1 MHFLKNVNQILKAD
15 NFSFCSLL
23 SSDNKFQ
30 IYIIEKYLYK
40 KICSVFKIN
49 WGGKNMNKKITIVG
63 FFVSIML
70 LAQIMVPPVTA
81 SPIDEN
87 YKINIS
93 KDDLQKLE
101 NAINNL
107 KGSIL
112 YHPLKSIYDNSIIYY
127 GDGDEVELKL
137 SGIHDMLEYL
147 AQTFPTLGGITNSLA
162 SSINDLIIEIICIII
177 SYIVAIPFIVLKV
190 IVQDIELAVTEFFN
204 NVISHLVDIFRGGL
218 IVGIAGLITDIKEL
232 IEAIKTI
239 IPNSLEE
246 LEPYLIEAVEV
257 ALQSMIVSIGRTI
270 LDDYVMPRFGYISY
284 TAEKIVNAC
293 VYTKK
298 LVDDLNRKLPWIQS
312 IFVDLPRVLVE
323 FVKAEGLVAKISLF
337 DDLNMAIFNAF
348 LAAVKLYN
356 NIGTVSQEI
365 TIIYNNMVDLYDY
378 YYNETKPWEEPITVT
393 GQIMNFDS
401 DVVVCFDDPDQTD
414 VVTVSPGGDGY
425 FELEYVTK
433 NKENPMV
440 MHQFTVK
447 ATYGDISKTQNDWAY
462 SDGEADVDFNFRKTK
477 ARLEPYNRLQILGA
491 KLESLFAGFKMLFR
505 QFTLGLNN
513 LMKELQMSYTLTM
526 C

>member
-1 MHFLKNVNQILKAD
+1 
-15 NFSFCSLL
+15 
-23 SSDNKFQ
+23 
-30 IYIIEKYLYK
+30 
-40 KICSVFKIN
+40 
-49 WGGKNMNKKITIVG
+49 MNKKITIVG

-70 LAQIMVPPVTA
+70 LAQIMVPPVMA

-87 YKINIS
+87 YKIKIS

-112 YHPLKSIYDNSIIYY
+112 YQPLKSIYDNSVNYY
-127 GDGDEVELKL
+127 DDSDEVELKL

-147 AQTFPTLGGITNSLA
+147 AQTFPNLGDITNSLA
-162 SSINDLIIEIICIII
+162 YSINDLIVEIISIII
-177 SYIVAIPFIVLKV
+177 FYIAAIPFIVLEL
-190 IVQDIELAVTEFFN
+190 IIQDIELAVTEFFN
-204 NVISHLVDIFRGGL
+204 NVILHLGDIFTGGL
-218 IVGIAGLITDIKEL
+218 IVGVAGLITDINEL

-246 LEPYLIEAVEV
+246 LKPYLTEAVEV
-257 ALQSMIVSIGRTI
+257 ALQSMIVSIGKTI

-298 LVDDLNRKLPWIQS
+298 LVDDLNMKLIWIQS
-312 IFVDLPRVLVE
+312 IFVDLPRVFVE
-323 FVKAEGLVAKISLF
+323 FVNAEGLVAKISLF
-337 DDLNMAIFNAF
+337 DDLTTAIFNAY
-348 LAAVKLYN
+348 LAAVNLYN
-356 NIGTVSQEI
+356 TLGTVSQEI
-365 TIIYNNMVDLYDY
+365 TIIYNNMVDLYNY
-378 YYNETKPWEEPITVT
+378 YYNDAKPWEDPITVT

-414 VVTVSPGGDGY
+414 VVTVSPGSGGY
-425 FELEYVTK
+425 FELEYVTI

-440 MHQFTVK
+440 MHQFIVK
-447 ATYGDISKTQNDWAY
+447 ATSGDITKTQNDWAY
-462 SDGEADVDFNFRKTK
+462 SDGQADVDFNFGKVK
-477 ARLEPYNRLQILGA
+477 ARSEPSNRLQILGA
-491 KLESLFAGFKMLFR
+491 KLDSLFAGFKMLFR

-513 LMKELQMSYTLTM
+513 LMKESQKSYTSTM